1 MTAIGQGNTFDTTTQ
16 HWGHARKVWRSV
28 EHTEPS
34 GGTVSNISDWVA
46 KGVIPAGTPVK
57 FDHTAKTIVA
67 ITDAAITAATDVTT
81 LGINGYSL
89 DDVRV
94 SSADTIGTIDVVY
107 AGFLYEYMYD
117 SAILAKLK
125 TLTNMPMIHWGM

>member
-1 MTAIGQGNTFDTTTQ
+1 MAAIGQGNTFDTTTQ
-16 HWGHARKVWRSV
+16 KWGHARKVWRSV

-67 ITDAAITAATDVTT
+67 ITDAAIKAATDVTT

>member
-1 MTAIGQGNTFDTTTQ
+1 MAAIGQGNTFDTTTQ
-16 HWGHARKVWRSV
+16 KWGHARKVWRSV

-125 TLTNMPMIHWGM
+125 HLPICL